1 MFLVNFVLQSETWL
15 LTFYKYIRNKKMTGS
30 SQYGLRKG
38 KSLPT
43 NWIAFY
49 DEMTGS
55 VNKGRLVDVVYLDVW
70 EAFYAVSHSILI
82 D

>member
-1 MFLVNFVLQSETWL
+1 
-15 LTFYKYIRNKKMTGS
+15 MTGS

-38 KSLPT
+38 KSLST

-55 VNKGRLVDVVYLDVW
+55 VNKGRLVDVVYLDV
-70 EAFYAVSHSILI
+70 
-82 D
+82 